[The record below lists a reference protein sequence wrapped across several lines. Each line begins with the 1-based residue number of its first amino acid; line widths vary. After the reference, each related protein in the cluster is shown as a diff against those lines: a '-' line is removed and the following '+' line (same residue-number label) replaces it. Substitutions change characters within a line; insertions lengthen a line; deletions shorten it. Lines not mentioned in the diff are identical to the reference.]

1 MDWLKWKFT
10 ETMRCPANARISRW
24 GWGWHCRPSCVFFST
39 LFQEHSSLEI
49 LIRGSDGI
57 ERFLVKS
64 PMNLSRF
71 GEIPMVFAVI
81 LHILSRSLSRWYFD
95 GPITI
100 LAQKKRLMVTGQF
113 FELPPPSF
121 STSPRCCIWAIC
133 SWHLWDHPRAGKR
146 SPTFFTSPEIRGI
159 DSEIRG

>member
-1 MDWLKWKFT
+1 MPGSVAEDEDGIADLVVF
-10 ETMRCPANARISRW
+10 
-24 GWGWHCRPSCVFFST
+24 FFST

-81 LHILSRSLSRWYFD
+81 LHILSRSLSR
-95 GPITI
+95 
-100 LAQKKRLMVTGQF
+100 
-113 FELPPPSF
+113 
-121 STSPRCCIWAIC
+121 
-133 SWHLWDHPRAGKR
+133 
-146 SPTFFTSPEIRGI
+146 
-159 DSEIRG
+159 

>member
-1 MDWLKWKFT
+1 MSYHIIWYIPSLIESLQIDCDTQRFFIECRAWPASFNLMDWFKWKFT

-24 GWGWHCRPSCVFFST
+24 GWGWHCRPSCVFLT

-71 GEIPMVFAVI
+71 GEIPMVLAVI

-100 LAQKKRLMVTGQF
+100 LAQKNKVDGYRTIF
-113 FELPPPSF
+113 
-121 STSPRCCIWAIC
+121 WATASLI
-133 SWHLWDHPRAGKR
+133 
-146 SPTFFTSPEIRGI
+146 
-159 DSEIRG
+159 